1 MALLPWLR
9 PAAETVRSL
18 DAQARLPHA
27 LLVAG
32 GTGIGME
39 QLLGWFEA
47 YALCTHAGQRPCG
60 QCQSCVLHK
69 AGNHP
74 DQLRLQPEGKA
85 MQIKVDAVR
94 QLVLFAQGT
103 AQLGQRKVIVL
114 EAAERM
120 NTASANALLKVL
132 EEPPSGTLI
141 LLQAEDASG
150 MLPTI
155 RSRVQKLAF
164 KPPAA
169 EEALAWL
176 EGQGVPSDDA
186 GLLLSLH
193 RYEPCAALT
202 AFNEGYLA
210 ARRPWLDALRHQV
223 RSPSVSTGALDS
235 LVSTDSEVLLRAWL
249 SWVGD
254 IIRVVQTG
262 SVQWVVNLDYRDD
275 MTELAQQFPD
285 ARTWVRLYDAL
296 QDVMQSAQ
304 GDNNLNWQLLLESFW
319 LRIPA
324 IVKRNG

>member
-9 PAAETVRSL
+9 PAAETVRAL

-32 GTGIGME
+32 GTGVGME

-47 YALCTHAGQRPCG
+47 YALCTHSGKRPCG
-60 QCQSCVLHK
+60 ACQSCLLHK

-103 AQLGQRKVIVL
+103 AQLGKRKVIVL

-132 EEPPSGTLI
+132 EEPPAGTLI
-141 LLQAEDASG
+141 LLQAEDASS

-155 RSRVQKLAF
+155 RSRVQKLAYR
-164 KPPAA
+164 PPSQ
-169 EEALAWL
+169 EDALAWL
-176 EGQGVPSDDA
+176 VGQGVEDNDA
-186 GLLLSLH
+186 SLLLALH
-193 RYEPCAALT
+193 RDEPCAALQ
-202 AFNEGYLA
+202 AFNDDYLSV
-210 ARRPWLDALRHQV
+210 RRPWLDALRHQV
-223 RSPSVSTGALDS
+223 RSPSISTTGIEPL
-235 LVSTDSEVLLRAWL
+235 LNTDSVLLLRAWS

-254 IIRVVQTG
+254 MVRVVQTG
-262 SVQWVVNLDYRDD
+262 SAQWVINLDYRDD

-285 ARTWVRLYDAL
+285 ARLWVRLYDAV

-324 IVKRNG
+324 IVK